1 MARPPEFD
9 REQVLDRAMQAFW
22 NQGYCATSMADLT
35 ETTELRPGSLYAA
48 FKSKEG
54 LFLETLDHYAERS
67 IEQIGTTLSTA
78 DNPLEGVRTFL
89 EKIAADAKAPESR
102 RSCFLVNTV
111 LEMSRRNRQVSERVN
126 GHLDVIEGLFR
137 QALGKARDSGDLAQ
151 DKDPEALAAF
161 IMTNVWGLR
170 VLLAAGAQPRRAG
183 MIVDQLLALLE
194 SDRSTQRIIE
204 IY

>member
-35 ETTELRPGSLYAA
+35 ETTELKPGSLYAA

-54 LFLETLDHYAERS
+54 LFLAALDHYAEHT
-67 IEQIGTTLSTA
+67 IEQIGATLSTA
-78 DNPLEGVRTFL
+78 DTPLAGVRCFL
-89 EKIAADAKAPESR
+89 KKIAADAAAPESR

-111 LEMSRRNRQVSERVN
+111 LEISRRNCRVSELVN
-126 GHLDVIEGLFR
+126 RHLDVIEGLFR
-137 QALGKARDSGDLAQ
+137 QALEAARKSGELAA

-161 IMTNVWGLR
+161 IMTNIWGLR
-170 VLLAAGAQPRRAG
+170 VLLVAGAQPQRVQ
-183 MIVDQLLALLE
+183 IVVDQLLCLM
-194 SDRSTQRIIE
+194 D
-204 IY
+204 